1 MSGSSSTTRMW
12 ALAILGAS
20 VRVGLDA
27 PISSLKEPGRCGGA
41 EAVGKDHL
49 LWVRRDCIGGLSR
62 FGHVCG
68 LGTLRWGTGD
78 RGQGKDE
85 GHGRCESRRVLRRL
99 S

>member
-49 LWVRRDCIGGLSR
+49 LWVRRDCIGGVSR
-62 FGHVCG
+62 LGHVCG
-68 LGTLRWGTGD
+68 WGTLRW
-78 RGQGKDE
+78 RGQGAGDREKTKDT
-85 GHGRCESRRVLRRL
+85 GDASL
-99 S
+99 SVSFLI